1 MLALKGDSSSPST
14 TLRTGM
20 VISVPAS
27 VALLGRVALCC
38 GVAGN
43 PGGDLGDCAAA
54 GGAAEACGGVQGV
67 GADGAEPVIVA
78 GSPGRAKSKFKYA
91 DPLKIFVLIYK
102 KILINKIFHF
112 EASYYLSQHGSHL
125 HLTAPY
131 SYLTDSNFWTCRSYK
146 RM

>member
-1 MLALKGDSSSPST
+1 MLSNDKQPFLSCKLKPRDT
-14 TLRTGM
+14 T
-20 VISVPAS
+20 I
-27 VALLGRVALCC
+27 
-38 GVAGN
+38 
-43 PGGDLGDCAAA
+43 
-54 GGAAEACGGVQGV
+54 
-67 GADGAEPVIVA
+67 A

-131 SYLTDSNFWTCRSYK
+131 SYLTDSNFWTCRSNR

>member
-1 MLALKGDSSSPST
+1 MFYVVFIEYNIYETKRLLILSKILYIGCT
-14 TLRTGM
+14 VHTG
-20 VISVPAS
+20 
-27 VALLGRVALCC
+27 L
-38 GVAGN
+38 
-43 PGGDLGDCAAA
+43 
-54 GGAAEACGGVQGV
+54 
-67 GADGAEPVIVA
+67 A

-131 SYLTDSNFWTCRSYK
+131 SYLTDSNFWTCRSNR

>member
-1 MLALKGDSSSPST
+1 MANFNF
-14 TLRTGM
+14 
-20 VISVPAS
+20 
-27 VALLGRVALCC
+27 LLYPRYR
-38 GVAGN
+38 
-43 PGGDLGDCAAA
+43 DT
-54 GGAAEACGGVQGV
+54 
-67 GADGAEPVIVA
+67 IVA

-131 SYLTDSNFWTCRSYK
+131 SYLTDSNFWTCRSNR

>member
-1 MLALKGDSSSPST
+1 MFQKT
-14 TLRTGM
+14 TLYSPVTAATHKM
-20 VISVPAS
+20 NFTHPPQKNSNNHAPTEQSENIKFVPNC
-27 VALLGRVALCC
+27 LTRIIL
-38 GVAGN
+38 
-43 PGGDLGDCAAA
+43 
-54 GGAAEACGGVQGV
+54 
-67 GADGAEPVIVA
+67 A

-131 SYLTDSNFWTCRSYK
+131 SYLTDSNFWTCRSYR

>member
-1 MLALKGDSSSPST
+1 MAGPRHETLGSDANQSGD
-14 TLRTGM
+14 
-20 VISVPAS
+20 
-27 VALLGRVALCC
+27 
-38 GVAGN
+38 
-43 PGGDLGDCAAA
+43 AAA
-54 GGAAEACGGVQGV
+54 AVHDAL
-67 GADGAEPVIVA
+67 A

-131 SYLTDSNFWTCRSYK
+131 SYLTDSNFWTCRSYE

>member
-1 MLALKGDSSSPST
+1 MKVSVSGMQNGMYLVDESVHSALM
-14 TLRTGM
+14 TL
-20 VISVPAS
+20 
-27 VALLGRVALCC
+27 
-38 GVAGN
+38 
-43 PGGDLGDCAAA
+43 
-54 GGAAEACGGVQGV
+54 
-67 GADGAEPVIVA
+67 A

>member
-1 MLALKGDSSSPST
+1 MDGDWT
-14 TLRTGM
+14 Q
-20 VISVPAS
+20 
-27 VALLGRVALCC
+27 
-38 GVAGN
+38 
-43 PGGDLGDCAAA
+43 
-54 GGAAEACGGVQGV
+54 AEADHKSFMEDVEILFREFVESLQRGSVDC
-67 GADGAEPVIVA
+67 DRLA